1 MASRGEALK
10 TYTIRHKLENFH
22 VYFWILK
29 DFAWTSDDRPL
40 AWFSGILALAY
51 LVGLVGFAFRIG
63 DYEETYM
70 LTGTF
75 LWLFGNF
82 WWMAGEVGMFGSDEK
97 NTPQAGFIFAFAI
110 LWNVVYYVA
119 LKPFRVL
126 GQTNPTATAYFEG
139 NGLYPREYFNGA
151 IHFANFREYEYLH
164 TLFWVCKDLS
174 WNIFLAPAWIVSF
187 AFTFGIGADFVWL
200 SRGAPV
206 ECAHYIAQFLWVT
219 ANFAWA
225 IGEFFDGEHD
235 EPFPITKLD
244 RESLV
249 TGRWWAQIILVLACV
264 PGLFCYGVYVPFIQP
279 KGEGEVGVV
288 DEETKLFLAKGSAV
302 DTTGAKALAA

>member
-110 LWNVVYYVA
+110 LWPRPT
-119 LKPFRVL
+119 LK
-126 GQTNPTATAYFEG
+126 ATAST
-139 NGLYPREYFNGA
+139 RA
-151 IHFANFREYEYLH
+151 S
-164 TLFWVCKDLS
+164 TS
-174 WNIFLAPAWIVSF
+174 
-187 AFTFGIGADFVWL
+187 T
-200 SRGAPV
+200 
-206 ECAHYIAQFLWVT
+206 AQST
-219 ANFAWA
+219 S
-225 IGEFFDGEHD
+225 
-235 EPFPITKLD
+235 PTS
-244 RESLV
+244 ES
-249 TGRWWAQIILVLACV
+249 TSTSTRSSG
-264 PGLFCYGVYVPFIQP
+264 
-279 KGEGEVGVV
+279 
-288 DEETKLFLAKGSAV
+288 
-302 DTTGAKALAA
+302 